1 VVRIVFGRR
10 VLLTL
15 LLFGWL
21 TGLPSFPRAR
31 PRRARRLSAAARDRG
46 TADGG
51 VPLGV
56 VIGTFLLGRVAPAV
70 PEEQDDDLARRLALR
85 SAHQQRAGTPQ

>member
-1 VVRIVFGRR
+1 M
-10 VLLTL
+10 LLTL

-21 TGLPSFPRAR
+21 TGLPSSPRAR
-31 PRRARRLSAAARDRG
+31 PRRARRLSTAGDRG
-46 TADGG
+46 TANGG

-56 VIGTFLLGRVAPAV
+56 VISAFLLGRVAPAV
-70 PEEQDDDLARRLALR
+70 PEEQDDGLARRLALR

>member
-1 VVRIVFGRR
+1 M
-10 VLLTL
+10 LLTL

-21 TGLPSFPRAR
+21 TGLPSSPRAR
-31 PRRARRLSAAARDRG
+31 PRRARRLSTAGDRG
-46 TADGG
+46 TANGG

-56 VIGTFLLGRVAPAV
+56 VISAFLLGSVAPAV
-70 PEEQDDDLARRLALR
+70 PAVPEDQDDGLARRLALR